1 MRREGDEEVS
11 SSGEREDDTAELTV
25 PDDEWPVP
33 PEYRDARQQVA
44 RAEPAPAP
52 APAAPAPP
60 AAPRRLPPSVVPG
73 LLVLALLL
81 IVGGVALAF
90 ALRDDPA
97 ASERAQRDATNP
109 ATTTAPTQTTDTGT
123 TTSPP
128 TVSIPDVSGISVDDA
143 RERLAERGLDAR
155 IREVEAE
162 QPEGEVVGQTP
173 DPGREVQRDTT
184 IVLLVSS
191 GPPGVEVPD
200 VVGLLR
206 ERAESELREAGLMA
220 DVRTSA
226 SSVRPG
232 TVLEQSPAA
241 GVQVDPESR
250 VRLVVAAKP
259 EPERVRVPRVVGRP
273 VADARARLREAG
285 LRSTV
290 TRVESTREAGTV
302 LGQSPAAGSSVREGQ
317 VIRLEVS
324 SGPALV
330 TVPDVVGLDEASARQ
345 ELQAVGFSVRV
356 VTEETSEPS
365 ENGLVVGQRPL
376 GGSSA
381 ESGATVTITVAVFV

>member
-173 DPGREVQRDTT
+173 DPGRKVQRDTT

-200 VVGLLR
+200 V
-206 ERAESELREAGLMA
+206 
-220 DVRTSA
+220 
-226 SSVRPG
+226 
-232 TVLEQSPAA
+232 
-241 GVQVDPESR
+241 
-250 VRLVVAAKP
+250 
-259 EPERVRVPRVVGRP
+259 
-273 VADARARLREAG
+273 
-285 LRSTV
+285 
-290 TRVESTREAGTV
+290 
-302 LGQSPAAGSSVREGQ
+302 
-317 VIRLEVS
+317 
-324 SGPALV
+324 
-330 TVPDVVGLDEASARQ
+330 
-345 ELQAVGFSVRV
+345 
-356 VTEETSEPS
+356 
-365 ENGLVVGQRPL
+365 
-376 GGSSA
+376 
-381 ESGATVTITVAVFV
+381 